1 MVRPPVGGRKF
12 LVIFDRNP
20 RFSKQFSQLRALKL
34 KKFACGARSKFVFV
48 ENNMFNSSSP
58 TTTIMTMYNGLVLY
72 LLFEVMTP
80 LGMALRAITK
90 IRHELQRYFMEI

>member
-1 MVRPPVGGRKF
+1 
-12 LVIFDRNP
+12 
-20 RFSKQFSQLRALKL
+20 
-34 KKFACGARSKFVFV
+34 
-48 ENNMFNSSSP
+48 
-58 TTTIMTMYNGLVLY
+58 MYNGLVLY